1 MHGCR
6 HPVPLP
12 AEDLVVAALRVVL
25 AVEAEFLLVVLAA
38 EVASALPAFL
48 VVVAVEADLLA
59 ARTAA
64 LGPRILLARGRRSAW
79 TCGHGEITAAS
90 S

>member
-1 MHGCR
+1 M
-6 HPVPLP
+6 
-12 AEDLVVAALRVVL
+12 VAVLRVVL
-25 AVEAEFLLVVLAA
+25 AVEVAFHLVVLAA
-38 EVASALPAFL
+38 EVASVLPAFL
-48 VVVAVEADLLA
+48 VVVEAEADLLV

-79 TCGHGEITAAS
+79 TCGHGETTAVS